1 MARILRVR
9 KLFLFRKS
17 VGIEPVKQFHIHTEP
32 AVLILRA
39 VNMQVHH
46 AWHNQRIV
54 RVYQRKRLITL
65 RNLLKDTGYD
75 PVLHNQITVV
85 HRRQLTDR
93 GTPAQISFQDKCL
106 FLFHLLP
113 DSFPCSDMDESA
125 F

>member
-1 MARILRVR
+1 
-9 KLFLFRKS
+9 
-17 VGIEPVKQFHIHTEP
+17 
-32 AVLILRA
+32 
-39 VNMQVHH
+39 MQVHH

-93 GTPAQISFQDKCL
+93 GTTAQISFQDKCL